1 MLGISGINPMMMGGA
16 YGMYGGMGMMGMG
29 AGMNGNG
36 NIPQSL
42 QQRYGNGYADFG
54 SRPYA
59 NPYPMG
65 IVPQRLNINEESTL
79 KKFFKFATL

>member
-16 YGMYGGMGMMGMG
+16 GGMYGSMGMMGMN
-29 AGMNGNG
+29 NGTGSG

-42 QQRYGNGYADFG
+42 QQRYGNGYPDFG
-54 SRPYA
+54 VKPYA

-65 IVPQRLNINEESTL
+65 IVPQRINVNELSAF
-79 KKFFKFATL
+79 KKIFNFFKN

>member
-16 YGMYGGMGMMGMG
+16 YGMYGGMGMN
-29 AGMNGNG
+29 NGQNV
-36 NIPQSL
+36 PQSL
-42 QQRYGNGYADFG
+42 QQRYGNGYPDFG

-65 IVPQRLNINEESTL
+65 IVPRRLNVNELSAFQ
-79 KKFFKFATL
+79 KISKFIFN